1 LIGRLPRRSVSAI
14 ALLAMASTA
23 ALSGQTVTATAAG
36 DVLRV
41 RAPGFG
47 VIRGDTLNRLKNG
60 QTIRFEIELTIL
72 AKPGAQPAVQN
83 RQSFVLSYDLWE
95 ERFAVTRVG
104 GASRSISHLT
114 SSDAETW
121 CLEQLAVPLSDLAS
135 VDRDAPFWIRLESR
149 IHDGDGTASP
159 NGDGGYT
166 LRGLIDVL
174 SRRRRAADVRD
185 VIQGGPFTINAIR
198 N

>member
-1 LIGRLPRRSVSAI
+1 MSGGLPRRFVSAT
-14 ALLAMASTA
+14 ALLAIASTA

-36 DVLRV
+36 DMLRV

-60 QTIRFEIELTIL
+60 QTIRFDIELSLL
-72 AKPGAQPAVQN
+72 AKPGAQPAMQH

-121 CLEQLAVPLSDLAS
+121 CLEQLAVPLGDLAS
-135 VDRDAPFWIRLESR
+135 FGWNAPFWIRLESR
-149 IHDGDGTASP
+149 ILDGDGAANP

-174 SRRRRAADVRD
+174 SRRRRAGEVRD
-185 VIQGGPFTINAIR
+185 VIQGGPFTIDAIR

>member
-1 LIGRLPRRSVSAI
+1 LSGRLPGRSVNVIAVLAI
-14 ALLAMASTA
+14 VSYAT
-23 ALSGQTVTATAAG
+23 LSGQTVTVTAVG

-60 QTIRFEIELTIL
+60 QTVRFDIELTLL
-72 AKPGAQPAVQN
+72 AKPGAPPAMQS

-95 ERFAVTRVG
+95 ERFAVTLIG

-114 SSDAETW
+114 SPDAETW
-121 CLEQLAVPLSDLAS
+121 CLEQLAVPLSSLAGFG
-135 VDRDAPFWIRLESR
+135 RDASFWIRLESK
-149 IHDGDGTASP
+149 IQEGDAANANDNT
-159 NGDGGYT
+159 GYT

-174 SRRRRAADVRD
+174 SRRRRSGDLREAVQA
-185 VIQGGPFTINAIR
+185 GPFTINAIR

>member
-1 LIGRLPRRSVSAI
+1 LSGRLPRRFVSAI
-14 ALLAMASTA
+14 ALIAIASTV
-23 ALSGQTVTATAAG
+23 ALSGQTVTATASG
-36 DVLRV
+36 DLLRV

-60 QTIRFEIELTIL
+60 QTVRFEIELSIL
-72 AKPGAQPAVQN
+72 AKPGATPALQN

-95 ERFAVTRVG
+95 ERFAVTRAG
-104 GASRSISHLT
+104 GTSRSISHLT
-114 SSDAETW
+114 SPDAESW

-135 VDRDAPFWIRLESR
+135 FGRGVRFWVRLESR
-149 IHDGDGTASP
+149 IQDGDGASNP
-159 NGDGGYT
+159 SGDGGYT

-174 SRRRRAADVRD
+174 SRRRPAGDVRG

>member
-1 LIGRLPRRSVSAI
+1 MSGQLPRRFVSAI
-14 ALLAMASTA
+14 ALLAIASSA
-23 ALSGQTVTATAAG
+23 ALSGQTITATALG

-47 VIRGDTLNRLKNG
+47 IIRGDTLNRLKNG
-60 QTIRFEIELTIL
+60 QTVRFDLELSLL
-72 AKPGAQPAVQN
+72 AKPGAQPAMQN

-95 ERFAVTRVG
+95 ERFAVTHVS

-121 CLEQLAVPLSDLAS
+121 CLEQLAVPLNDLAS
-135 VDRDAPFWIRLESR
+135 WGRDAPFWIRLEFR
-149 IHDGDGTASP
+149 IQDGDGAANS
-159 NGDGGYT
+159 NDDGGYT

-174 SRRRRAADVRD
+174 SRRRRAGEVRD
-185 VIQGGPFTINAIR
+185 AIQGGPFTINAIK